1 MFYKIIVNNEI
12 VGAVSEKDFMRY
24 QSKHNIILSCDRDSV
39 QYVLFDGVLY
49 RDEWMFQLIDNNYQ
63 YIPAEVV
70 YIDELEYNAIIEAFE
85 NGEEIPHVEQEE
97 PQQIYV
103 PTPDITVNFVCEN
116 KINNMSDMC
125 NKTIL
130 DGCDVVLSDGQSYHF
145 TFQIVDQIKISKLY
159 ELAKAGNAF
168 LPYHADDGEE
178 KIFSSEDI
186 CTLKRAMEYH
196 IEYNIA
202 YFNSLKGYINSL
214 DTIET
219 ISAVQY
225 GDEIPDE
232 FHSAVL
238 DFLIDNPHVMDAMY
252 II

>member
-1 MFYKIIVNNEI
+1 MFYKIIVNNEV
-12 VGAVSEKDFMRY
+12 VGAVCEKDFMRY
-24 QSKHNIILSCDRDSV
+24 QPKHNIILACDRNSV
-39 QYVLFDGVLY
+39 QYVLFDDVLY
-49 RDEWMFQLIDNNYQ
+49 RDIWMLPLIENDYQ
-63 YIPAEVV
+63 YVSAEV
-70 YIDELEYNAIIEAFE
+70 IAIEELEYNAIIEAFDT
-85 NGEEIPHVEQEE
+85 GEEIHYIEQEE
-97 PQQIYV
+97 PQPVYA

-116 KINNMSDMC
+116 KINSMSDMC

-130 DGCDVVLSDGQSYHF
+130 DGCDVVLSDGQSCHF

-159 ELAKAGNAF
+159 ELAKAGSAF

-202 YFNSLKGYINSL
+202 YFNSLKSYINSL
-214 DTIET
+214 DTIEA

-238 DFLIDNPHVMDAMY
+238 DFLIANPHIMDTMY